1 MDGLG
6 ARLRARAVE
15 LGLSDAEVAR
25 RAGLT
30 TVRYGHYVTD
40 YREPDL
46 RTLLEI
52 CRVLGATP
60 GDILDYE
67 VDRRGPADLTRR
79 RIAGLVE
86 TMDLETLE
94 VTATVVQALALAAN
108 RPSKGDKDC
117 QMQPRPKR

>member
-1 MDGLG
+1 MEGLG
-6 ARLRARAVE
+6 ARLRARALE

-52 CRVLGATP
+52 CRVLGTAP
-60 GDILDYE
+60 GDLLDYE
-67 VDRRGPADLTRR
+67 VDRQGPSDRIRR
-79 RIAGLVE
+79 RITGLAE

-108 RPSKGDKDC
+108 QPSKGDKDR
-117 QMQPRPKR
+117 QTQPRLKR